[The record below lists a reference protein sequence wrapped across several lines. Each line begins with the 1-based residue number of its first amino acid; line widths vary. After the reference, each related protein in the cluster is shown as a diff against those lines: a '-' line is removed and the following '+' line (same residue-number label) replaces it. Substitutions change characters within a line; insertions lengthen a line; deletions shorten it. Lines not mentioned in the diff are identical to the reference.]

1 MKVGTDGVLLGAWTA
16 KNHIPENIIDVG
28 TGSGLIALML
38 AQRFPDS
45 SISGIDIH
53 PPSIEDALFNVE
65 NFPLKH
71 QLQIII
77 ADFLKLETT
86 TPVDLIISNPP
97 YFSDAL
103 LSDKEDKNRVR
114 HQVHL
119 TMENFIRRS
128 SEILQ
133 SDGKISLILPVKE
146 MLETIHIAE
155 SFGIF
160 PERICFVSSAKDLSP
175 IRMMTEFSFH
185 RTTIQSEDLIIYEQ
199 DRSYTEQYKA
209 LTRDFYLHF

>member
-16 KNHIPENIIDVG
+16 KNYVPENIIDVG

-45 SISGIDIH
+45 SILGIDIH
-53 PPSIEDALFNVE
+53 SPSVEDARFNVE
-65 NFPLKH
+65 NFSLKH
-71 QLQIII
+71 QVQIIL
-77 ADFLKLETT
+77 ADFLKLETA

-103 LSDKEDKNRVR
+103 LSEKEDKNRVR

-119 TMENFIRRS
+119 TMGNFIHRS

-133 SDGKISLILPVKE
+133 PDGKISLILPLKE
-146 MLETIHIAE
+146 MQETILIAE
-155 SFGIF
+155 ALGIF
-160 PERICFVSSAKDLSP
+160 PERVCYVSSAENLSP

-185 RTTIQSEDLIIYEQ
+185 KTAIQSEYLVIYEQ

-209 LTRDFYLHF
+209 LTKEFYLHF